1 MNWNILGSGLDF
13 ESRNF
18 QEFPLIEVQRP
29 RLWWQ
34 YSGWRDAWCF
44 ECLYVGCF
52 WQWGRGTSQL
62 CAHHWHKCTMA
73 WTASWSCVPHF
84 YLAGHLDSAIFSHS
98 LFAHVLCTACL
109 RLVKEKTMMH
119 GGEADEWNGNP
130 EMHYFGMVGFDCGFN
145 YVAFSAGT
153 VSQCLMTSHDVLIPL
168 FDAFHPRRH
177 HHMELPN
184 W

>member
-1 MNWNILGSGLDF
+1 MFVCWLLLAMGAWYEPIVCPPLAQVHHGL
-13 ESRNF
+13 NCK
-18 QEFPLIEVQRP
+18 L
-29 RLWWQ
+29 
-34 YSGWRDAWCF
+34 
-44 ECLYVGCF
+44 
-52 WQWGRGTSQL
+52 
-62 CAHHWHKCTMA
+62 K
-73 WTASWSCVPHF
+73 
-84 YLAGHLDSAIFSHS
+84 
-98 LFAHVLCTACL
+98 LCTSLLSCWAFGFRYLLPQFVCTCFMHCVFETCK
-109 RLVKEKTMMH
+109 RKTMMH

-153 VSQCLMTSHDVLIPL
+153 VSPCLMTSHDVLIPL